1 MMTGVLMNFM
11 PRHAKQVLGGTMLQS
26 ANGGDGTDDVKVS
39 YENLR
44 DVKSIIE
51 QFERLLVM

>member
-1 MMTGVLMNFM
+1 MNFM

-26 ANGGDGTDDVKVS
+26 GNGGDGLDDVKVS